1 MNEQPVLPYAGTM
14 GWNGSGATTLAQS
27 LALNHVRAQGERGLT
42 WFELAEI
49 MNWHHGTAS
58 GQLSVLDKGGK
69 ISRLAEK
76 RGRSSVYVHNLFLNG
91 RKLAKPR
98 KRMLTL
104 ILDVAEGV
112 DAEYVIDYL
121 NAQALCTLEEDRQY
135 ITGWKW
141 KRI

>member
-1 MNEQPVLPYAGTM
+1 MSSQPILPYAGTL
-14 GWNGSGATTLAQS
+14 GWSGVGATTLAQS

-58 GQLSVLDKGGK
+58 GQLSVLDKGGA
-69 ISRLAEK
+69 ISRLKER
-76 RGRSSVYVHNLFLNG
+76 RGKSSVYVHNLFVNG
-91 RKLAKPR
+91 RELAKPR

-104 ILDVAEGV
+104 ILDVADGASA
-112 DAEYVIDYL
+112 DDVIDYL
-121 NAQALCTLEEDRQY
+121 NAQALCAAQEDRK
-135 ITGWKW
+135 IIDGWKW

>member
-1 MNEQPVLPYAGTM
+1 M

-76 RGRSSVYVHNLFLNG
+76 RGKSSVYVHNLFLNG

-104 ILDVAEGV
+104 ILDVTDRAEIE
-112 DAEYVIDYL
+112 DVILYL
-121 NAQALCTLEEDRQY
+121 NAQALCALQEDEKL
-135 ITGWKW
+135 INGWKW

>member
-1 MNEQPVLPYAGTM
+1 MSEQPVLPYAGTM

-69 ISRLAEK
+69 ISRLKER
-76 RGRSSVYVHNLFLNG
+76 RGKSSVYVHNMFVNG
-91 RKLAKPR
+91 RELAKPR

-104 ILDVAEGV
+104 ILDIPNGV
-112 DAEYVIDYL
+112 DKDDVIDYL
-121 NAQALCTLEEDRQY
+121 NAQALCALQEDHKL
-135 ITGWKW
+135 INGWKW